1 MGKRPLTRTTSASSP
16 RPSCPGG
23 RQKPGPPP
31 KRSFI
36 PSTGDPVD
44 HGRRASR
51 DPKEDNTYFGDMLPD
66 DGAAQDA
73 GYEADVEIVRP
84 YAVEEPDEETD
95 VTPTSVAT
103 PKLLD
108 STEQWQRELLSSLR
122 GLYCDSDS
130 TDTPPLV
137 RHKRGRK
144 RKPDTS
150 ITSYQNDQNTQQP
163 VKDWSVDVDMGRGST
178 FLSPKRRRQKSTRSR
193 EDIKISHSS
202 HLASEHSSTV
212 SSSVDLSTGTH
223 ENERRNL
230 PEQHAGQERLRVAA
244 ESVNAIPKLKYGR
257 MFLTFSK
264 KAPLRLQ
271 ITQQYV
277 IMPTRTSTRQAAVK
291 ANKAFNQSAGI
302 KRRGSS
308 SSQLP
313 SKKGKKDVKP
323 NEGNGYQKPTVTE
336 EAQEIKPS
344 EDPTK
349 VQTTVNMQPTEAP
362 PEKSVEPAQEGGVKE
377 DKEKEEK
384 EKEEKEKE
392 EKEKEEKEK
401 EEKEKEEKEEKEK
414 EEKEKE
420 EKEKEKEEK
429 KELEKLADGIPAGKE
444 EEKEEKPATKEAQTA
459 IKISPEREDVLPSSI
474 LEKGIVY
481 FFFRPRVN
489 VEDPHS
495 ISDVARSFF
504 VLQPTPKGAKIE
516 DGPIRDDTANCRLL
530 ILPKKRYPASGRER
544 DMGFVEKAKVT
555 LKTIRESLMTP
566 TTYETKT
573 YGERTRPEAR
583 PYAEGVYALI
593 KEGRNSHLAY
603 ILTIPRQLG
612 DVQSDFGIHGRG
624 SFIIQSKNPEYPGPP
639 IAQLPKGPEYPE
651 QVQEKF
657 KGYRWIPTE
666 PEFLDYPNAQ
676 FLMIGEAHGHL
687 GKAGEAHIDDQ
698 GTKEDPAQELDQLEE
713 ENEERVDS
721 LSGDHSIFEDL
732 GAEAKK
738 HESVTSEWE

>member
-244 ESVNAIPKLKYGR
+244 DNQL
-257 MFLTFSK
+257 K

-377 DKEKEEK
+377 DK
-384 EKEEKEKE
+384 
-392 EKEKEEKEK
+392 
-401 EEKEKEEKEEKEK
+401 EKEEKEK

-530 ILPKKRYPASGRER
+530 ILPKKRYPASGREC